1 MTKEQ
6 QVNAA
11 KEFAFY
17 WNNKGAEIS
26 EISDYQTF
34 WWQMLRKV
42 FGVDEPEEFINM
54 QAPVH
59 FEKST
64 GHIDILIPRTK
75 VLIEQKTFGT
85 NLNKADRKYFGELL
99 TPFEQAKRYADALPD
114 DKKPRWIITCNF
126 SEFHIYDLKEMD
138 SLEYILGEKIY
149 KPIILKLENFHND
162 YAQLQFITDPNAIIN
177 PEVKISID
185 AAKIVRKICF
195 AIDKQYTE
203 KNDDYINT
211 LSKFCARLV
220 FCFYADDANLFT
232 QSKFTDYLKEFPSNQ
247 LNDELQKFFAA
258 LNTPKDKRAD
268 LEKFPYVDGGLF
280 EEKLNL
286 PPLNQRF
293 KHEIEYAHILRTDA
307 GNFRLDELN
316 NFIKFSWREINPTI
330 FGAMFESVFND
341 DTRRDNG
348 IYYTSIENI
357 HKVIDPLFMN
367 DLNNEFELAR
377 RKQIKNRP
385 KALRDLQDKIAS
397 LNFLDPACGSGNFLT
412 ETYLSLRELE
422 NKILA
427 ELRSIYADNERDTIK
442 VSPRQFYGIEINA
455 FAVSIAKLA
464 LSIAE
469 NQMRRKSAWI
479 LNRRWDD
486 LPLTK
491 YISVRQANALSL
503 DWAEVVLPANID
515 YIIGNP
521 PFHGARKKS
530 DEQADDVN
538 RVFAGWRNVGNL
550 DYVACWYKKAADF
563 MTGNQIRAALV
574 STNSLCQGDSV
585 GTLWKRL
592 FAEGVHIDF
601 AHRTFKWLSDSENQ
615 AHVHCIVVGFSCATN
630 DKPKLL
636 IDGNKVTVAENINAY
651 LVDGENIF
659 VESRPNHIQN
669 GVPKMQFGNQP
680 IDDGNYRFTPE
691 EMDDFIRAEP
701 AAAKYFRP
709 WFGAEEFIKGKRRYC
724 LLLKDL
730 PLEEI
735 KAMPLCWE
743 RVEAVRR
750 YRLSRKRSSTRKLA
764 DKPTRFQV
772 ENFPSKRYLAVPQ
785 TSSERRQY
793 IPIGFI
799 SNSNIASE
807 KILIVPD
814 ATFYHFGVLTS
825 SIHMAWTRATCG
837 RLESRY
843 SYSIGVV
850 YNNFY
855 WASPSGRQRRRIE
868 ETAQEILKVRALFP
882 DWTYAALYNE
892 ETMPA
897 DLRDAHRENDLAVAI
912 AYGFADIIN
921 DEAAIVAKLMK
932 EYKRLTS

>member
-1 MTKEQ
+1 M
-6 QVNAA
+6 NDDSA
-11 KEFAFY
+11 KTFANE
-17 WNNKGAEIS
+17 WNEGGGES
-26 EISDYQTF
+26 GDYQDF
-34 WWQMLRKV
+34 WRDLLHDV
-42 FGVDEPEEFINM
+42 FGVEKTTGFIKF
-54 QAPVH
+54 QKPVGS
-59 FEKST
+59 K
-64 GHIDILIPRTK
+64 HIDAYIIKTR
-75 VLIEQKTFGT
+75 VLIEHKSFGVD
-85 NLNKADRKYFGELL
+85 LNKKILQSDGTLL
-99 TPFEQAKRYADALPD
+99 TPYEQAKRYAELLPD
-114 DKKPRWIITCNF
+114 NEKPRWIITCNF
-126 SEFHIYDLKEMD
+126 AEFHIYDLKEMD
-138 SLEYILGEKIY
+138 SLECILGEKIY
-149 KPIILKLENFHND
+149 KPAILKLENFRND
-162 YAQLQFITDPNAIIN
+162 YVHLKFITDPNATIN
-177 PEVKISID
+177 PEVKISTN
-185 AAKIVRKICF
+185 AAKIVRQICF
-195 AIDKQYTE
+195 TIDKQYTE
-203 KNDDYINT
+203 KNNDYINT

-232 QSKFTDYLKEFPSNQ
+232 QSKFTDYLKDFPANQ
-247 LNDELQKFFAA
+247 LNDALQKFFTA
-258 LNTPKDKRAD
+258 LNTPEDKRTD
-268 LEKFPYVDGGLF
+268 LKTFPYVDGGLF
-280 EEKLNL
+280 EEDLKL

-293 KHEIEYAHILRTDA
+293 QHEIEYAHILRTDA

-367 DLNNEFELAR
+367 DLINDFELAR

-385 KALRDLQDKIAS
+385 QALRDLQNKIAS

-427 ELRSIYADNERDTIK
+427 ELRSIYADNEQDSIK

-479 LNRRWDD
+479 LNRQWDD

-491 YISVRQANALSL
+491 YISIRQANANQL
-503 DWAEVVLPANID
+503 DWAEVVSPNNINF
-515 YIIGNP
+515 IIGNP
-521 PFHGARKKS
+521 PYRGAREKS
-530 DEQADDVN
+530 DEQAADIN
-538 RVFAGWRNVGNL
+538 RVFAGWRNIGNL

-563 MTGNQIRAALV
+563 MTGNQTRAALV
-574 STNSLCQGDSV
+574 ATNSLCQGDSV

-615 AHVHCIVVGFSCATN
+615 AHVHCIVVGFSCVPN

-636 IDGNKVTVAENINAY
+636 IDGNKVTVADNINAY

-659 VESRPNHIQN
+659 VESRPNHIQA
-669 GVPKMQFGNQP
+669 GVPVIGIGNKP
-680 IDDGNYRFTPE
+680 IDGGNYLFTPE
-691 EMDDFIRAEP
+691 EMEDFIRAEP
-701 AAAKYFRP
+701 AAEKYFRP
-709 WFGAEEFIKGKRRYC
+709 WFGAEEFIKGKLRYC
-724 LLLKDL
+724 LLLKDV

-735 KAMPLCWE
+735 RAMPLCWE

-750 YRLSRKRSSTRKLA
+750 YRLQSKSPGTRKLA
-764 DKPTRFQV
+764 DKPTRFHV
-772 ENFPSKRYLAVPQ
+772 ENFPRGNYIAIPK
-785 TSSERRQY
+785 TSSERRRY
-793 IPIGFI
+793 IPIGFMND
-799 SNSNIASE
+799 SVVCADSLRLVASAQ
-807 KILIVPD
+807 I
-814 ATFYHFGVLTS
+814 YHFGILTS

-837 RLESRY
+837 RMKSDY
-843 SYSIGVV
+843 SYSNNVV

-855 WASPSGRQRRRIE
+855 WKPPTPEHRQMIE
-868 ETAQEILKVRALFP
+868 ETAQKILEVRAEFSS
-882 DWTYAALYNE
+882 WTYAKLYNE
-892 ETMPA
+892 ETMP
-897 DLRDAHRENDLAVAI
+897 DSLRLAHKSNDYAVAI
-912 AYGFADIIN
+912 AYGFDKFLD